1 MDTQTPLPI
10 KNILLVE
17 DEPLLGTLLKQRL
30 EKEGFKVLLARD
42 GSEGFELLKNNQ
54 LDLVLLDI
62 ILPKI
67 SGFEFLEK
75 VQADPLLQKVP
86 IVIISNLGQETD
98 LEKGQTLGA
107 VGYFVKARISM
118 EELVGR
124 VKEFLLQGQ

>member
-1 MDTQTPLPI
+1 METQTSTSI
-10 KNILLVE
+10 KNILLIE

-30 EKEGFKVLLARD
+30 EREGFKVLLARD
-42 GSEGFELLKNNQ
+42 GSEGLELLKNSQ

-67 SGFEFLEK
+67 SGFELLEK

-118 EELVGR
+118 EELVER
-124 VKEFLLQGQ
+124 VKEFLLSSQ

>member
-1 MDTQTPLPI
+1 MDTQIPLPI
-10 KNILLVE
+10 KNVLLVE

-30 EKEGFKVLLARD
+30 EKERFKVLLARD

-98 LEKGQTLGA
+98 LEKGQALGA

-118 EELVGR
+118 EELVTR
-124 VKEFLLQGQ
+124 VKEFLLQSQ

>member
-1 MDTQTPLPI
+1 MPI
-10 KNILLVE
+10 KNVLLIE

-30 EKEGFKVLLARD
+30 EKEGFKVFLARD
-42 GSEGFELLKNNQ
+42 GDEGLQYLKNNT

-67 SGFEFLEK
+67 SGFELLEK
-75 VQADPLLQKVP
+75 VQSDPQIQKVP

-98 LEKGQTLGA
+98 LEKGQSLGA

-118 EELVGR
+118 EELVDHI
-124 VKEFLLQGQ
+124 KEFLLSNQ

>member
-1 MDTQTPLPI
+1 MDIRTSLPI

-98 LEKGQTLGA
+98 LEKGQALGA

-118 EELVGR
+118 EELVER
-124 VKEFLLQGQ
+124 VKEFLLSSQ